1 MKNKNNTSQ
10 IRSTKIANI
19 GVIGYRKIYNI
30 FNMLKE
36 IGEYWN
42 NTGTGNSIDEADIQ
56 REPLKMKKIQ

>member
-1 MKNKNNTSQ
+1 
-10 IRSTKIANI
+10 
-19 GVIGYRKIYNI
+19 
-30 FNMLKE
+30 MLKE